1 MSMSELGLLA
11 ICLLRA
17 QEEISAQDMLEGID
31 KVSFKQKKRKYL
43 DRLLEMGVIFMTIPD
58 KPTSKKQKYILS
70 DIGIEIISKQ

>member
-58 KPTSKKQKYILS
+58 KPTSKKQKYMLS
-70 DIGIEIISKQ
+70 DIGIEIIRKQ

>member
-31 KVSFKQKKRKYL
+31 KVSFKQKRRKYL

-58 KPTSKKQKYILS
+58 KPTSKKQKYMLS
-70 DIGIEIISKQ
+70 DIGFEIIRK

>member
-58 KPTSKKQKYILS
+58 KPTSKK
-70 DIGIEIISKQ
+70 

>member
-58 KPTSKKQKYILS
+58 KPTSKKQKYMLS